1 MIRLLLAVIAITI
14 TAGCGT
20 LGQDV
25 KMQTYKIVTNYK
37 INETVTSNIGSAMIR
52 AEDIIVDEYASAL
65 NKPFFQSKYGFEVT
79 GAFQSRRH
87 INVPNRSFTFKTGT
101 LIHVVGNIILDGE
114 NYYAIPLKDTEY
126 LLLVTDSG
134 LLIKN
139 KFLKRDGDH
148 FNYIDIKLKTIPD
161 EIRFDFLPAL
171 DRKYRAVTKFG
182 SPGSFRLSYI
192 YEDIIYEPRPRNIPE
207 VNYELIYGGKDSAGL
222 HITYREYTSEG
233 LAKQAFYQNLN
244 YENNANTIQFK
255 NTNIKILSSDNG
267 KITFKV
273 LEDDFAVLEKIG
285 NAELSKHLGNP

>member
-1 MIRLLLAVIAITI
+1 MP
-14 TAGCGT
+14 
-20 LGQDV
+20 
-25 KMQTYKIVTNYK
+25 Y
-37 INETVTSNIGSAMIR
+37 
-52 AEDIIVDEYASAL
+52 
-65 NKPFFQSKYGFEVT
+65 
-79 GAFQSRRH
+79 
-87 INVPNRSFTFKTGT
+87 
-101 LIHVVGNIILDGE
+101 
-114 NYYAIPLKDTEY
+114 
-126 LLLVTDSG
+126 
-134 LLIKN
+134 
-139 KFLKRDGDH
+139 
-148 FNYIDIKLKTIPD
+148 
-161 EIRFDFLPAL
+161 
-171 DRKYRAVTKFG
+171 FG